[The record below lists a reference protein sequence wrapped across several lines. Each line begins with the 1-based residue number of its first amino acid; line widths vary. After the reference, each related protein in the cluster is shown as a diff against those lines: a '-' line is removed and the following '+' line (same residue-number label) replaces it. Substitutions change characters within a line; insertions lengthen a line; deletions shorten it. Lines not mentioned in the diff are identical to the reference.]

1 VLHNARKLTTPPTL
15 AWRGCVRTHIRFFLA
30 SGILSGYYK
39 RSLKMPLSFVRSV
52 YGRFSAV
59 RALSAAISIAT
70 TLTVAAKVSAALALS
85 CASAMSSAV
94 LVAAILAPF
103 FAGRYAILGLSTEV
117 IGAFGTLTTLAYFT
131 IPMTPLLLLGAFLGG
146 IGFGGARSAHS
157 QMEATLLSE
166 DALTRDRE
174 LASAEVLL
182 QIAYVAGP
190 AFAFVSSLMMNDSFR
205 LVAVAD
211 VVTFVVSGVIF
222 WSLRHRETRPDVPV
236 TLRHYV
242 QGQWAAVKFVVR
254 FRLVFLQLIV
264 AAGNSFILIG
274 LYETLPAWG
283 RDSFGQHAAYGICL
297 IPEISGMVMSIV
309 IARGWVRV
317 PQRRV
322 NLLARVYFA
331 LGTLAVLMSFA
342 SSAVVVA
349 LLIPLGCIYAL
360 VAPALTATWVMA
372 TPTEDRPNVF
382 SLRTLI
388 ALAISPIGT
397 AFLARLTSVHHVWF
411 TGGIS
416 TMVCVLIFYPL
427 SKGIDRRLTK

>member
-1 VLHNARKLTTPPTL
+1 
-15 AWRGCVRTHIRFFLA
+15 VRTHIPSFLVN
-30 SGILSGYYK
+30 GILLGYYK
-39 RSLKMPLSFVRSV
+39 RSLKMQLSFVRSV

-70 TLTVAAKVSAALALS
+70 TLTVAAKISAVLALA

-94 LVAAILAPF
+94 LIAAIAAPF
-103 FAGRYAILGLSTEV
+103 FAGRYAVLGLSTEV

-182 QIAYVAGP
+182 QIAYVGGP
-190 AFAFVSSLMMNDSFR
+190 AFAFVSSLMMKDSFQ

-211 VVTFVVSGVIF
+211 VVTFVISGMIF
-222 WSLRHRETRPDVPV
+222 WSLRYRETRPEVPV

-242 QGQWAAVKFVVR
+242 RGQWAALKFVVR
-254 FRLVFLQLIV
+254 YRLVFLQLIV
-264 AAGNSFILIG
+264 AAGNSFIHSG

-283 RDSFGQHAAYGICL
+283 RDSFGQHAAYGISL

-317 PQRRV
+317 PQQRV
-322 NLLARVYFA
+322 KLLARVYFG

-342 SSAVVVA
+342 PVSLVVV
-349 LLIPLGCIYAL
+349 LLLPLGCVYAL
-360 VAPALTATWVMA
+360 VAPALTATWVQA
-372 TPTEDRPNVF
+372 TPPEDRPNVF

-388 ALAISPIGT
+388 ALTISPIGT
-397 AFLARLTSVHHVWF
+397 AFLSKLTSVQHVWL
-411 TGGIS
+411 TGGVL
-416 TMVCVLIFYPL
+416 TVMCVLIFYPL